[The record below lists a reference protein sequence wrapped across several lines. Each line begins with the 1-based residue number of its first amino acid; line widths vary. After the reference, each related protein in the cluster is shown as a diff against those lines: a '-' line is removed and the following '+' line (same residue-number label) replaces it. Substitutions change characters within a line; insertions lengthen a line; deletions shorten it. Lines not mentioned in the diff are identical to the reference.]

1 MVVRDAD
8 RTFGCLHLE
17 FFDVPTDP
25 ERCVRCI
32 LRDDRDAAEPPG
44 HLRTG
49 PSQEFPWKA
58 SATGRAEHV
67 LAGLLHPATR
77 AEQADLLRPGQS
89 PQPTSCAS
97 SVGRATSILAGPMP
111 LLDLSPATLDEYI
124 AGGGL
129 LGLEKALASSAEA
142 VIDAVTRSGLR
153 GRGGGA
159 FPTGAKWQTVRTT
172 GSGTRYAVCNAAEGE
187 PATYKDRLLL
197 LRNPYQVLEGLLIG
211 AWAVGAKAAIIG
223 LKETFTDEAQ
233 RVGRAIEEMG
243 EIQRLAGVSLEMALG
258 PDHYLLGEETGLLEV
273 IENRPPLPRSARPF
287 MLGLFGTA
295 SMENPTL
302 VNNVETL
309 ANVPPIVTN
318 GPEWLRANGPESSP
332 GTMLFTICG
341 DIRREGVFEL
351 PMGTPLRHLV
361 EELGGG
367 SADGR
372 TVKAIVPGASNT
384 VILPEQLDTPLDFD
398 SMREAGTGLGSGGFA
413 VFDDSACMVRV
424 AHMYSRFLWV
434 ESCGQCPPCKFGC
447 AEVTSHLAR
456 LD

>member
-1 MVVRDAD
+1 
-8 RTFGCLHLE
+8 
-17 FFDVPTDP
+17 
-25 ERCVRCI
+25 
-32 LRDDRDAAEPPG
+32 
-44 HLRTG
+44 
-49 PSQEFPWKA
+49 
-58 SATGRAEHV
+58 
-67 LAGLLHPATR
+67 
-77 AEQADLLRPGQS
+77 
-89 PQPTSCAS
+89 
-97 SVGRATSILAGPMP
+97 MP

-142 VIDAVTRSGLR
+142 VIDAVTSSGLR

-273 IENRPPLPRSARPF
+273 IEDRPPLPRSARPF

-341 DIRREGVFEL
+341 DVRREGVFEL

-447 AEVTSHLAR
+447 AEVTSHLER
-456 LD
+456 LDAGAADRGDLDLMLARAVGSTDGQKCALPTGESLLMQSIFQTFAAEFGDHIGKPCPRPRELTLPKIVALDQQAGRFRYDDRYRLKQPDWTYASA

>member
-1 MVVRDAD
+1 M
-8 RTFGCLHLE
+8 
-17 FFDVPTDP
+17 
-25 ERCVRCI
+25 
-32 LRDDRDAAEPPG
+32 
-44 HLRTG
+44 
-49 PSQEFPWKA
+49 
-58 SATGRAEHV
+58 
-67 LAGLLHPATR
+67 
-77 AEQADLLRPGQS
+77 
-89 PQPTSCAS
+89 
-97 SVGRATSILAGPMP
+97 
-111 LLDLSPATLDEYI
+111 LDLSPATLDEYI

-142 VIDAVTRSGLR
+142 VIDAVTSSGLR

-273 IENRPPLPRSARPF
+273 IEDRPPLPRSARPF

-341 DIRREGVFEL
+341 DVRREGVFEL

-367 SADGR
+367 TADGR

-447 AEVTSHLAR
+447 AEVTSHLER
-456 LD
+456 LDAGAADRGDLDLMLARAVGSTDGQKCALPTCESLLMQSIFQTFAAEFGDHIVKPCPRPRELTLPKIVALDHQGGRFRYDDRYRLKQPDWTYASA